1 MKGTNAAFL
10 ERSCRS
16 TLPFGIEEAAKG
28 KSGKSKANQLD
39 ITELVIDLNNGVRS
53 TNLKTGS
60 LKPKSVPV
68 LASNFDIEEV
78 ER

>member
-1 MKGTNAAFL
+1 MPLFWKGL
-10 ERSCRS
+10 VGQPSLLGLRR
-16 TLPFGIEEAAKG
+16 PEAAKG
-28 KSGKSKANQLD
+28 KSAKSKANQLD
-39 ITELVIDLNNGVRS
+39 ITELVIDLYNGVRS

-60 LKPKSVPV
+60 LKPKSIPV